1 MSSDSLP
8 LSIAIFVALSPV
20 QEDIIS
26 LAFETGFYSLCAA
39 FFALSTYLLACKGF
53 NSRTNLT
60 LWLVTVIMFLVST
73 CHYALSWVT
82 AYSDVLSDLQFLVDE
97 VLDSYPSIPDNP
109 DDSVVF
115 QRVSEVQ
122 IYLPIINYIL
132 SDAVL
137 LWRAWVLWDRNIKV
151 MIVPA
156 LMWFITAVAAFVSVG
171 LLRMGYATISAIIA
185 STLPLVTNIVATS
198 LIAFKAW
205 KYSRSI
211 KAFLGNSSA
220 PKIRA
225 GAVLALLVES
235 GFLYCAIWIAYVI
248 SRFSSVGPL
257 FKDIMQAIIVQI
269 SGSYPTVVIVLV
281 ALQKTAWDM
290 TASIE
295 GVQSVFQVAT
305 RPPPAIRF
313 SLSMNDQPNHS
324 PIVQIGF
331 NPPVTTHDDDGCKE
345 IAGARE
351 ESGIV

>member
-1 MSSDSLP
+1 MSSDSLELSDDVSFEISSIIGETIP
-8 LSIAIFVALSPV
+8 LAV
-20 QEDIIS
+20 
-26 LAFETGFYSLCAA
+26 ETGFYSLWAA
-39 FFALSTYLLACKGF
+39 FFALSTYFLACKGF
-53 NSRTNLT
+53 NFRTNLT
-60 LWLVTVIMFLVST
+60 MWLVTVIMFLVST
-73 CHYALSWVT
+73 CHYASSCVI
-82 AYSDVLSDLQFLVDE
+82 AFSDVLSDLQILV
-97 VLDSYPSIPDNP
+97 YPSILDIF

-115 QRVSEVQ
+115 QQMSDVQ
-122 IYLPIINYIL
+122 TYLPITNYIL

-156 LMWFITAVAAFVSVG
+156 LMWFTTAVVAFVSVG
-171 LLRMGYATISAIIA
+171 LLGMGYATIIFGMIA
-185 STLPLVTNIVATS
+185 STLPLATNIVATS

-211 KAFLGNSSA
+211 KAYLGDGS
-220 PKIRA
+220 PLKLKA
-225 GAVLALLVES
+225 GAILALLAES
-235 GFLYCAIWIAYVI
+235 GFLYCAIWIVYII
-248 SRFSSVGPL
+248 SLFSPISIFTRL
-257 FKDIMQAIIVQI
+257 TQAIMVHI
-269 SGSYPTVVIVLV
+269 SGIYPTVVIVLV

-305 RPPPAIRF
+305 HPPPATRF

-324 PIVQIGF
+324 PIIQIGF